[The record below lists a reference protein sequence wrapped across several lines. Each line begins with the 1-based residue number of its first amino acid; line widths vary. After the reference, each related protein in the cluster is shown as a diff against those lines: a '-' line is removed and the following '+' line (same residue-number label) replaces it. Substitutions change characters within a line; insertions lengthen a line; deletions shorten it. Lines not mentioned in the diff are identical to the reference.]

1 MAMNLMVKL
10 AIPVI
15 GKVLLGNNWQSAIN
29 KVSELASDTTMSG
42 KEKWAVVEQM
52 LIDAGMK
59 TASIVVELAI
69 SLVLNYCANAGLVRL
84 DENGKIVGAS

>member
-1 MAMNLMVKL
+1 MNLIVKL

-15 GKVLLGNNWQSAIN
+15 GKALIGNNWQSAID
-29 KVSELASDTTMSG
+29 KVRELASDTTMSG

-59 TASIVVELAI
+59 AAGIVFELAI
-69 SLVLNYCANAGLVRL
+69 SLVLNYCANSGLIRL
-84 DENGKIVGAS
+84 DENGKIVASQ